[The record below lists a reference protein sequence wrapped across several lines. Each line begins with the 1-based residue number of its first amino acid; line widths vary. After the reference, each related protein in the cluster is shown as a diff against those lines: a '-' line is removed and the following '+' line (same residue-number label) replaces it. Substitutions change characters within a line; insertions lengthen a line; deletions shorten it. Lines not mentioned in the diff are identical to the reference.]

1 MKPFFFSLAFSLAL
15 LLALFSRRLQAE
27 NYSADIVIYGG
38 TSAAVTAAVQASKL
52 GKSVIV
58 VSPDEHLGG
67 LTSGGL
73 GWTDSGKKSSVGG
86 LSLEFYQRIRQHYD
100 QPEAWRQQTREEF
113 RSIPKSKGRNLPTDD
128 AMWIFEPHVAE
139 AVFEKYISENGI
151 KVLRGAWLDREK
163 GVAQRGDANY
173 RDYDSRW

>member
-1 MKPFFFSLAFSLAL
+1 MKPIILSFVL
-15 LLALFSRRLQAE
+15 LLALFSERLQAE

-38 TSAAVTAAVQASKL
+38 TSAAVTAAVQASKS

-58 VSPDEHLGG
+58 VSPDKHLGG

-86 LSLEFYQRIRQHYD
+86 LSLEFYQRIKQHYD
-100 QPEAWRQQTREEF
+100 LADAWRQQTRDEF
-113 RSIPKSKGRNLPTDD
+113 RSIPKSKGRNLPSDD

-139 AVFEKYISENGI
+139 DF
-151 KVLRGAWLDREK
+151 
-163 GVAQRGDANY
+163 
-173 RDYDSRW
+173 